1 MTARDKF
8 IVVALLTLMVV
19 VSVVTIAMDT
29 REARVVPAYGGTY
42 VEGVTGVPQYL
53 NPVIAA
59 TDVDQDIA
67 RLVFSGLTRFD
78 RDGAI
83 VADLA
88 STFRT
93 ETEGK
98 VWTFEIR
105 PDAMWHDGQDVTA
118 DDVVYTVKLLQDRA
132 YVGPYADAFRGVT
145 VERVGAKTV
154 RFTLPDV
161 YGPFAASTTVP
172 ILPSHILGGVP
183 YGELARQQFNVHPI
197 GTGPFRVMDV
207 DLRQIVLGRN
217 EDFYRT
223 RPARPRPYLERVIL
237 RFYPDP
243 SEALRALARGEI
255 DGVAGLSTGD
265 AERARTL
272 KSVVL
277 YSMPTND
284 FVALFLN
291 VRPDHAVFRDRAV
304 RQAIVTAIDRGRV
317 LQLATD
323 GRGTVADEFVPPTSW
338 AYVKDVRKYT
348 YSVEDAKRLLED
360 ADWKDRDGD
369 GIREKGGV
377 KLAFGISTSGE
388 PSRVAA
394 ARQIASDLNAIGMK
408 VEVHSQ
414 PFAELVEATARQ
426 RTFDALLVG
435 ISVSGDPD
443 PYSFFHSTEASDPGH
458 NFSGYSTLPIDRNLE
473 AARRTIDEGAR
484 RELYAPIFRTI
495 AEEVPVVYLYFSDY
509 LYAQDRAV
517 QGLRIAPL
525 TDPRE
530 RFWNVED
537 WYVRTQP
544 KR

>member
-83 VADLA
+83 VADL
-88 STFRT
+88 
-93 ETEGK
+93 
-98 VWTFEIR
+98 
-105 PDAMWHDGQDVTA
+105 
-118 DDVVYTVKLLQDRA
+118 
-132 YVGPYADAFRGVT
+132 
-145 VERVGAKTV
+145 
-154 RFTLPDV
+154 
-161 YGPFAASTTVP
+161 
-172 ILPSHILGGVP
+172 
-183 YGELARQQFNVHPI
+183 
-197 GTGPFRVMDV
+197 
-207 DLRQIVLGRN
+207 GRN

-223 RPARPRPYLERVIL
+223 RPARPRAYLERVIL

-304 RQAIVTAIDRGRV
+304 RQAIVTAIDRGRI

-360 ADWKDRDGD
+360 ADWKDRDGG

-443 PYSFFHSTEASDPGH
+443 PYSFFPSTEASDPGH
-458 NFSGYSTLPIDRNLE
+458 NCSGY
-473 AARRTIDEGAR
+473 
-484 RELYAPIFRTI
+484 
-495 AEEVPVVYLYFSDY
+495 
-509 LYAQDRAV
+509 
-517 QGLRIAPL
+517 
-525 TDPRE
+525 
-530 RFWNVED
+530 
-537 WYVRTQP
+537 
-544 KR
+544 

>member
-105 PDAMWHDGQDVTA
+105 PDAMWNAGQDVTA

-183 YGELARQQFNVHPI
+183 YGELARQQFNV
-197 GTGPFRVMDV
+197 
-207 DLRQIVLGRN
+207 
-217 EDFYRT
+217 
-223 RPARPRPYLERVIL
+223 
-237 RFYPDP
+237 
-243 SEALRALARGEI
+243 
-255 DGVAGLSTGD
+255 
-265 AERARTL
+265 
-272 KSVVL
+272 
-277 YSMPTND
+277 
-284 FVALFLN
+284 
-291 VRPDHAVFRDRAV
+291 RPDHAVFRDRAV
-304 RQAIVTAIDRGRV
+304 RQAIVTAIDRGRI

-360 ADWKDRDGD
+360 ADWKDRAGD
-369 GIREKGGV
+369 GIRE
-377 KLAFGISTSGE
+377 
-388 PSRVAA
+388 
-394 ARQIASDLNAIGMK
+394 
-408 VEVHSQ
+408 
-414 PFAELVEATARQ
+414 
-426 RTFDALLVG
+426 
-435 ISVSGDPD
+435 
-443 PYSFFHSTEASDPGH
+443 
-458 NFSGYSTLPIDRNLE
+458 
-473 AARRTIDEGAR
+473 
-484 RELYAPIFRTI
+484 
-495 AEEVPVVYLYFSDY
+495 
-509 LYAQDRAV
+509 
-517 QGLRIAPL
+517 
-525 TDPRE
+525 
-530 RFWNVED
+530 
-537 WYVRTQP
+537 
-544 KR
+544 

>member
-93 ETEGK
+93 EAEGK

-105 PDAMWHDGQDVTA
+105 PDAIWHDGQDVTA

-265 AERARTL
+265 A
-272 KSVVL
+272 
-277 YSMPTND
+277 
-284 FVALFLN
+284 
-291 VRPDHAVFRDRAV
+291 
-304 RQAIVTAIDRGRV
+304 
-317 LQLATD
+317 
-323 GRGTVADEFVPPTSW
+323 
-338 AYVKDVRKYT
+338 
-348 YSVEDAKRLLED
+348 
-360 ADWKDRDGD
+360 D

-495 AEEVPVVYLYFSDY
+495 ADEVPVVYLYFSDY
-509 LYAQDRAV
+509 LYAQDRTV

>member
-132 YVGPYADAFRGVT
+132 Y
-145 VERVGAKTV
+145 
-154 RFTLPDV
+154 
-161 YGPFAASTTVP
+161 
-172 ILPSHILGGVP
+172 
-183 YGELARQQFNVHPI
+183 
-197 GTGPFRVMDV
+197 
-207 DLRQIVLGRN
+207 
-217 EDFYRT
+217 
-223 RPARPRPYLERVIL
+223 LERVIL

-304 RQAIVTAIDRGRV
+304 RQAIVTAIDRGRI

-348 YSVEDAKRLLED
+348 Y
-360 ADWKDRDGD
+360 
-369 GIREKGGV
+369 
-377 KLAFGISTSGE
+377 
-388 PSRVAA
+388 
-394 ARQIASDLNAIGMK
+394 
-408 VEVHSQ
+408 
-414 PFAELVEATARQ
+414 
-426 RTFDALLVG
+426 
-435 ISVSGDPD
+435 
-443 PYSFFHSTEASDPGH
+443 
-458 NFSGYSTLPIDRNLE
+458 
-473 AARRTIDEGAR
+473 
-484 RELYAPIFRTI
+484 
-495 AEEVPVVYLYFSDY
+495 
-509 LYAQDRAV
+509 
-517 QGLRIAPL
+517 
-525 TDPRE
+525 
-530 RFWNVED
+530 
-537 WYVRTQP
+537 
-544 KR
+544 

>member
-1 MTARDKF
+1 M
-8 IVVALLTLMVV
+8 
-19 VSVVTIAMDT
+19 
-29 REARVVPAYGGTY
+29 
-42 VEGVTGVPQYL
+42 
-53 NPVIAA
+53 
-59 TDVDQDIA
+59 
-67 RLVFSGLTRFD
+67 
-78 RDGAI
+78 
-83 VADLA
+83 
-88 STFRT
+88 
-93 ETEGK
+93 
-98 VWTFEIR
+98 
-105 PDAMWHDGQDVTA
+105 
-118 DDVVYTVKLLQDRA
+118 
-132 YVGPYADAFRGVT
+132 
-145 VERVGAKTV
+145 
-154 RFTLPDV
+154 
-161 YGPFAASTTVP
+161 P

-291 VRPDHAVFRDRAV
+291 VRPDHTVFRDRAV

-338 AYVKDVRKYT
+338 AYVKDVRRYA
-348 YSVEDAKRLLED
+348 YSAEDAKRLLDD

-369 GIREKGGV
+369 GIRDKGGV
-377 KLAFGISTSGE
+377 KLAFGISTSDE